1 MARTTGP
8 SVSIDMTPSTMSSSQ
23 PFSDKA
29 KLAIRQVVAKFAGET
44 VAQRSMS
51 VTQCH
56 SIHGA
61 HGVWQVALG
70 DVTVIYKQLQ
80 THHAQAFSHASTFSL
95 QQRLFQQ
102 GVAAEPLWFD
112 EDTGEWI
119 EAYLP
124 APESTEPKN
133 TNIPNTDLLIQA
145 LVNLHQVHV
154 GEGEIRTL
162 DPFAQAEVLLAQ
174 LSAKFVPH
182 HPHHHSPELPAD
194 LSRIQLTLRDLQSQL
209 HSLLQ
214 SLLQSK
220 CHSTSPHSDE
230 TPVLCH
236 NDLHV
241 DHVRAQMCCVDWEYA
256 GVGPRYFD
264 VAMCLTINH
273 YPAAAHASFIAKYV
287 DLAGVNPEHAS
298 HQVSVYLRLCDIL
311 NELWSQVLQQNA

>member
-1 MARTTGP
+1 MARTTGS
-8 SVSIDMTPSTMSSSQ
+8 SVSIDMTSSTMSSSP

-29 KLAIRQVVAKFAGET
+29 KLAIRKIVAKFAGET
-44 VAQRSMS
+44 VTQRSMS

-70 DVTVIYKQLQ
+70 DVTVIYKQLL

-112 EDTGEWI
+112 AGTGEWI

-124 APESTEPKN
+124 AQDITDPKTANTSN
-133 TNIPNTDLLIQA
+133 TNLLTQA

-154 GEGEIRTL
+154 GEGQIRTL
-162 DPFAQAEVLLAQ
+162 DPFVQAEVLLAQ
-174 LSAKFVPH
+174 LSAKLAPH
-182 HPHHHSPELPAD
+182 HLHHSTELPAD
-194 LSRIQLTLRDLQSQL
+194 LSRIQLILRDLQSQL
-209 HSLLQ
+209 Q
-214 SLLQSK
+214 SLLQSQR
-220 CHSTSPHSDE
+220 HSTSPQSDE
-230 TPVLCH
+230 NPVLCH

-241 DHVRAQMCCVDWEYA
+241 DHVRAQTCCVDWEYA

-273 YPAAAHASFIAKYV
+273 YPVAAHASFIAKYA
-287 DLAGVNPEHAS
+287 DLAGVEAEHAS

-311 NELWSQVLQQNA
+311 NELWSQVLQQNT

>member
-1 MARTTGP
+1 
-8 SVSIDMTPSTMSSSQ
+8 MTSTTMSSSP

-29 KLAIRQVVAKFAGET
+29 RLAIREVVAKFAGET
-44 VAQRSMS
+44 VAQRSMR

-70 DVTVIYKQLQ
+70 DVTVIYKQLV

-112 EDTGEWI
+112 ASTGEWI

-133 TNIPNTDLLIQA
+133 TNIPNTDLLTQA
-145 LVNLHQVHV
+145 LVNLHQVNV
-154 GEGEIRTL
+154 GEGQIRTL
-162 DPFAQAEVLLAQ
+162 DPFVQAEVLLAQ
-174 LSAKFVPH
+174 LSAKLAPH
-182 HPHHHSPELPAD
+182 H
-194 LSRIQLTLRDLQSQL
+194 LSRIQHTLRDLQ
-209 HSLLQ
+209 SLLQ

-256 GVGPRYFD
+256 AVGPRYFD

-273 YPAAAHASFIAKYV
+273 YPAAAHASFIAKYA
-287 DLAGVNPEHAS
+287 DLAGVNPEHAF

-311 NELWSQVLQQNA
+311 NELWSQVLQQNT

>member
-1 MARTTGP
+1 
-8 SVSIDMTPSTMSSSQ
+8 MTSSTMSSSP

-112 EDTGEWI
+112 AGTGEWI

-124 APESTEPKN
+124 AQDGTDPQSTGYKN
-133 TNIPNTDLLIQA
+133 TDPKTANIPNTDLLIQA
-145 LVNLHQVHV
+145 LINLHQVHV

-174 LSAKFVPH
+174 LSAKFAPH
-182 HPHHHSPELPAD
+182 HPHHHSPELPGH

-220 CHSTSPHSDE
+220 CHSTSPQSDE

-273 YPAAAHASFIAKYV
+273 YPAAAHASFIAKYA
-287 DLAGVNPEHAS
+287 DLAGVNTEHAS
-298 HQVSVYLRLCDIL
+298 QQVSVYLRLCDIL
-311 NELWSQVLQQNA
+311 NELWSQVLQQNT

>member
-1 MARTTGP
+1 
-8 SVSIDMTPSTMSSSQ
+8 MTSSTMSSSP

-29 KLAIRQVVAKFAGET
+29 KLAIREVVAKFAGET
-44 VAQRSMS
+44 VAQRSMR

-70 DVTVIYKQLQ
+70 DVTVIYKQLV

-124 APESTEPKN
+124 VQDITDPQNTDLQNTGHKNTESQS

-174 LSAKFVPH
+174 LSAKFAPH
-182 HPHHHSPELPAD
+182 H
-194 LSRIQLTLRDLQSQL
+194 LSRIKLTLRDLQSQL

-220 CHSTSPHSDE
+220 CHSTSPQSDE

-264 VAMCLTINH
+264 VAMCLTIND
-273 YPAAAHASFIAKYV
+273 YPVAAYASFIAKYA
-287 DLAGVNPEHAS
+287 DLAGMNTEHAS
-298 HQVSVYLRLCDIL
+298 QQVSVYLRLCDIL
-311 NELWSQVLQQNA
+311 NELWSQVLQQNT

>member
-1 MARTTGP
+1 
-8 SVSIDMTPSTMSSSQ
+8 MTSTTMSSSP

-29 KLAIRQVVAKFAGET
+29 RLAIREVVAKFAGET
-44 VAQRSMS
+44 VAQRSMR

-70 DVTVIYKQLQ
+70 DVTVIYKQLV

-112 EDTGEWI
+112 ASTGEWI

-133 TNIPNTDLLIQA
+133 TNIPNTDLLTQA

-154 GEGEIRTL
+154 GEGQIRTL
-162 DPFAQAEVLLAQ
+162 DPFVQAEVLLAQ
-174 LSAKFVPH
+174 LRAKLAPH
-182 HPHHHSPELPAD
+182 H
-194 LSRIQLTLRDLQSQL
+194 LSRIQHTLRDLQ
-209 HSLLQ
+209 SLLQ

-273 YPAAAHASFIAKYV
+273 YPAAAHASFIAKYA
-287 DLAGVNPEHAS
+287 DLAGVNPEHAF

-311 NELWSQVLQQNA
+311 NELWSQVLQQNT

>member
-1 MARTTGP
+1 
-8 SVSIDMTPSTMSSSQ
+8 MTSTTMSSSP

-29 KLAIRQVVAKFAGET
+29 RLAIREVVAKFAGET
-44 VAQRSMS
+44 VAQRSMR

-70 DVTVIYKQLQ
+70 DVTVIYKQLE

-112 EDTGEWI
+112 ASTGEWI

-133 TNIPNTDLLIQA
+133 TNIPNTDLLTQA

-154 GEGEIRTL
+154 GEGQIRTL

-174 LSAKFVPH
+174 LRAKLAPH
-182 HPHHHSPELPAD
+182 H

-209 HSLLQ
+209 QSLLHSLLQ
-214 SLLQSK
+214 SQR
-220 CHSTSPHSDE
+220 HSTSPQSDE

-241 DHVRAQMCCVDWEYA
+241 DHVRAQKCCVDWEYA

-273 YPAAAHASFIAKYV
+273 YPAAAHASFIAKYA
-287 DLAGVNPEHAS
+287 DLAGVNPEHAF

-311 NELWSQVLQQNA
+311 NELWSQVLQQNT

>member
-1 MARTTGP
+1 
-8 SVSIDMTPSTMSSSQ
+8 MTSSTMSSSP

-29 KLAIRQVVAKFAGET
+29 KLAIREVVARFADET
-44 VAQRSMS
+44 VAQQSMS

-61 HGVWQVALG
+61 HGVWQVTLG
-70 DVTVIYKQLQ
+70 DVTVIYKQLV
-80 THHAQAFSHASTFSL
+80 THHAQAFSHASTFLL

-112 EDTGEWI
+112 ADTGEWI

-124 APESTEPKN
+124 AQDITYSKSTDPKTAN
-133 TNIPNTDLLIQA
+133 TPDTNLLTQA

-154 GEGEIRTL
+154 GQGEIRTL
-162 DPFAQAEVLLAQ
+162 DPFAQAEVLLAR
-174 LSAKFVPH
+174 LSAKLTPNR
-182 HPHHHSPELPAD
+182 SPEFPGD

-209 HSLLQ
+209 Q
-214 SLLQSK
+214 SQR
-220 CHSTSPHSDE
+220 HSTSPHSDE
-230 TPVLCH
+230 NPVLCH

-256 GVGPRYFD
+256 GVGSRYFD

-273 YPAAAHASFIAKYV
+273 YPAAAHASFIAKYA
-287 DLAGVNPEHAS
+287 DLAGVNTEHAS

-311 NELWSQVLQQNA
+311 NELWSQVLQQNT

>member
-1 MARTTGP
+1 
-8 SVSIDMTPSTMSSSQ
+8 MTSTTMSSSP

-29 KLAIRQVVAKFAGET
+29 RLAIREVVAKFAGET
-44 VAQRSMS
+44 VVQRSMR

-70 DVTVIYKQLQ
+70 DVTVIYKQLV

-112 EDTGEWI
+112 ASTGEWI

-133 TNIPNTDLLIQA
+133 TNIPNTDLLTQA

-154 GEGEIRTL
+154 GEGQIRTL
-162 DPFAQAEVLLAQ
+162 DPFVQAEVLLAQ
-174 LSAKFVPH
+174 LRAKLAPH
-182 HPHHHSPELPAD
+182 H
-194 LSRIQLTLRDLQSQL
+194 LSRIQFTLWDLQSQLQSLL

-214 SLLQSK
+214 SQR
-220 CHSTSPHSDE
+220 HSTSPHSDE
-230 TPVLCH
+230 NPVLCH

-241 DHVRAQMCCVDWEYA
+241 DHVRAHKCCVDWEYA

-273 YPAAAHASFIAKYV
+273 YPAAAHASFIAKYA
-287 DLAGVNPEHAS
+287 DLAGVNPEHAF

-311 NELWSQVLQQNA
+311 NELWSQVLQQNT

>member
-1 MARTTGP
+1 
-8 SVSIDMTPSTMSSSQ
+8 MTSSTMSSS
-23 PFSDKA
+23 PAFSDKA

-112 EDTGEWI
+112 ASTGEWI

-124 APESTEPKN
+124 APESTEPQN
-133 TNIPNTDLLIQA
+133 TNIPNTDLLTQA

-162 DPFAQAEVLLAQ
+162 DPFVQAEVLLAQ
-174 LSAKFVPH
+174 LSAKLAPH
-182 HPHHHSPELPAD
+182 H

-209 HSLLQ
+209 QSLLQ

-256 GVGPRYFD
+256 GVGSRYFD

-273 YPAAAHASFIAKYV
+273 YPTAAHASFIVKYAE
-287 DLAGVNPEHAS
+287 LAGVNTEHAS
-298 HQVSVYLRLCDIL
+298 HQVSVYLRLCNIL
-311 NELWSQVLQQNA
+311 NELWSQVLQQNT

>member
-1 MARTTGP
+1 
-8 SVSIDMTPSTMSSSQ
+8 MTSSTMSLS
-23 PFSDKA
+23 PAFSDKA

-51 VTQCH
+51 ITQCH

-70 DVTVIYKQLQ
+70 DVMVIYKQLV

-112 EDTGEWI
+112 ASTGEWI

-124 APESTEPKN
+124 AQDGTGPQSTGYKN
-133 TNIPNTDLLIQA
+133 TDPKTANIPNTDLLTQA

-162 DPFAQAEVLLAQ
+162 DPFAQAEVLLAP
-174 LSAKFVPH
+174 LRAKLAPH
-182 HPHHHSPELPAD
+182 H
-194 LSRIQLTLRDLQSQL
+194 LSRIQLTLRDLQSQ
-209 HSLLQ
+209 LQ

-256 GVGPRYFD
+256 GVGSRYFD

-273 YPAAAHASFIAKYV
+273 YPSAAHASFIAKYA
-287 DLAGVNPEHAS
+287 DLAGVNTEHAS

-311 NELWSQVLQQNA
+311 NELWSQVLQQNT

>member
-1 MARTTGP
+1 
-8 SVSIDMTPSTMSSSQ
+8 MTSTTMSSSP

-29 KLAIRQVVAKFAGET
+29 RLAIREVVAKFAGET
-44 VAQRSMS
+44 VAQRSMR

-70 DVTVIYKQLQ
+70 DVTVIYKQLE

-112 EDTGEWI
+112 ASTGEWI

-133 TNIPNTDLLIQA
+133 TNIPNTDLLTQA

-154 GEGEIRTL
+154 GEGQIRTL

-174 LSAKFVPH
+174 LRAKLAPH
-182 HPHHHSPELPAD
+182 H
-194 LSRIQLTLRDLQSQL
+194 LSRIQFTLRDLQSQL
-209 HSLLQ
+209 QSLLHSLLQ
-214 SLLQSK
+214 SQ

-273 YPAAAHASFIAKYV
+273 YPAAAHASFIAKYA
-287 DLAGVNPEHAS
+287 DLAGVNPEHAF

-311 NELWSQVLQQNA
+311 NELWSQVLQQNT

>member
-1 MARTTGP
+1 
-8 SVSIDMTPSTMSSSQ
+8 MTSSTMSSS
-23 PFSDKA
+23 PAFSDKA

-44 VAQRSMS
+44 VAQRSMR

-112 EDTGEWI
+112 ASTGEWI

-124 APESTEPKN
+124 APESTEPQN
-133 TNIPNTDLLIQA
+133 TNIPNTDLLTQA

-162 DPFAQAEVLLAQ
+162 DPFVQAEVLLAQ
-174 LSAKFVPH
+174 LSAKLAPH
-182 HPHHHSPELPAD
+182 H

-209 HSLLQ
+209 QSLLQ

-273 YPAAAHASFIAKYV
+273 YPVAAYASFIAKYA
-287 DLAGVNPEHAS
+287 DLAGMNTEHAS
-298 HQVSVYLRLCDIL
+298 QQVSVYLRLCDIL
-311 NELWSQVLQQNA
+311 NELWSQVLQQNT

>member
-1 MARTTGP
+1 
-8 SVSIDMTPSTMSSSQ
+8 MTSTTMSSSP

-29 KLAIRQVVAKFAGET
+29 RLAIREVVAKFAGET
-44 VAQRSMS
+44 VAQRSMR

-70 DVTVIYKQLQ
+70 DVTVIYKQLV

-112 EDTGEWI
+112 ASTGEWI

-133 TNIPNTDLLIQA
+133 TNIPNTDLLTQA
-145 LVNLHQVHV
+145 LVNLHQVNV
-154 GEGEIRTL
+154 GEGQIRTL
-162 DPFAQAEVLLAQ
+162 DPFVQAEVLLAQ
-174 LSAKFVPH
+174 LSAKLAPH
-182 HPHHHSPELPAD
+182 H

-209 HSLLQ
+209 H

-273 YPAAAHASFIAKYV
+273 YPAAAHASFIAKYA
-287 DLAGVNPEHAS
+287 DLAGVNPEHAF

-311 NELWSQVLQQNA
+311 NELWSQVLQQNT

>member
-1 MARTTGP
+1 
-8 SVSIDMTPSTMSSSQ
+8 MTSTTMSSSP

-29 KLAIRQVVAKFAGET
+29 RLAIREVVAKFAGET
-44 VAQRSMS
+44 VAQRSMR

-70 DVTVIYKQLQ
+70 DVTVIYKQLV

-112 EDTGEWI
+112 ASTGEWI

-133 TNIPNTDLLIQA
+133 TNIPNTDLLTQA

-154 GEGEIRTL
+154 GEGQIRTL
-162 DPFAQAEVLLAQ
+162 DPFVQAEVLLAQ
-174 LSAKFVPH
+174 LRAKLAPH
-182 HPHHHSPELPAD
+182 H
-194 LSRIQLTLRDLQSQL
+194 LSRIQFTLRDLQSQL
-209 HSLLQ
+209 QSLLHSLLQ
-214 SLLQSK
+214 SQR
-220 CHSTSPHSDE
+220 HSTSPHSDE

-273 YPAAAHASFIAKYV
+273 YPAAAHASFIAKYA
-287 DLAGVNPEHAS
+287 DLAGVNPEHAF

-311 NELWSQVLQQNA
+311 NELWSQVLQQNT